1 MMVKVMADEEEL
13 RKQGMF
19 TMMIMLT
26 SVARAIGPS
35 VTVSST
41 DFSFLN
47 LIYLEF
53 SAPEIILNPL

>member
-1 MMVKVMADEEEL
+1 MVKVMADEEEL

>member
-1 MMVKVMADEEEL
+1 MADEEEL

-41 DFSFLN
+41 DFSFQN

>member
-1 MMVKVMADEEEL
+1 MADEEEL